1 MSIFELVIGLLLVG
15 AVLTLVAQRIKVPYP
30 ALLALAGTGLAFVP
44 GAPVPALDPE
54 MAFALFVAPVLLDAA
69 YDASPRDLRDNW
81 APVGGLVLAAVGLT
95 VLAVAVVARA
105 LVPGMPWP
113 AAVALG
119 AIVAPPDAAAATAVL
134 RQLSPP
140 HRVMVILEGESL
152 LNDASALLIYRLAVG
167 AAMTGAFSP
176 WQTVPTLLLTCVGGA
191 VLGWGLARLYLR
203 FATGVQDIAIS
214 VVIQFLATFAV
225 WIAADRL
232 GLSAVITTV
241 AYAITLARQAPA
253 HFDAEHRRASYAVW
267 DVAVFVLNALAFILV
282 GLQLRGIV
290 QRLDGGAGRY
300 LLFAG
305 AILLTVVLVRIAW
318 VMSYNTVVRWKHRKF
333 GAHMPRPMM
342 LPSVKTGAVISWCGM
357 RGIVTL
363 ATALA
368 LPDGEGSAG
377 FPYRDLVVVASF
389 AVVLG
394 TLVVQGLTLRP
405 LLLMLGLGSDGAVER
420 EVAHARVETARAAI
434 GALHGVDQSEAGAL
448 LIGEYKARLG
458 RAQSGDM
465 SEAGTPVLPSFPAL
479 LTRAVSAERLA
490 LARMRERDE
499 IGDAAF
505 HCIEEELDWA
515 EVNAI
520 RRGKVQ

>member
-1 MSIFELVIGLLLVG
+1 
-15 AVLTLVAQRIKVPYP
+15 
-30 ALLALAGTGLAFVP
+30 
-44 GAPVPALDPE
+44 
-54 MAFALFVAPVLLDAA
+54 
-69 YDASPRDLRDNW
+69 
-81 APVGGLVLAAVGLT
+81 
-95 VLAVAVVARA
+95 
-105 LVPGMPWP
+105 
-113 AAVALG
+113 
-119 AIVAPPDAAAATAVL
+119 
-134 RQLSPP
+134 
-140 HRVMVILEGESL
+140 
-152 LNDASALLIYRLAVG
+152 
-167 AAMTGAFSP
+167 
-176 WQTVPTLLLTCVGGA
+176 
-191 VLGWGLARLYLR
+191 LGWGLARLYLR

-225 WIAADRL
+225 WIAADQL
-232 GLSAVITTV
+232 GLSTVITTV
-241 AYAITLARQAPA
+241 AYAVTLARQAPA

-267 DVAVFVLNALAFILV
+267 EVAVFVLNVLAFILV

-290 QRLDGGAGRY
+290 QRLDGDAGRY

-305 AILLTVVLVRIAW
+305 AVLLTVVLVRIAW
-318 VMSYNTVVRWKHRKF
+318 VMSYNTVVRWKHHRF

-342 LPSVKTGAVISWCGM
+342 LRSVKTGAVISWCGM

-377 FPYRDLVVVASF
+377 FPYRDLVVAASF

-405 LLLMLGLGSDGAVER
+405 LLLMLRLGSDGAVER

-434 GALHGVDQSEAGAL
+434 NALQGADRSEAGAI
-448 LIGEYKARLG
+448 LIGEYEARLG
-458 RAQSGDM
+458 QAQSGNM
-465 SEAGTPVLPSFPAL
+465 SEAGTSVLPSAL
-479 LTRAVSAERLA
+479 SRL
-490 LARMRERDE
+490 RERDE

>member
-1 MSIFELVIGLLLVG
+1 MLD
-15 AVLTLVAQRIKVPYP
+15 
-30 ALLALAGTGLAFVP
+30 LLALAGAGLAFVP

-54 MAFALFVAPVLLDAA
+54 MALALFVAPVPLDAA

-81 APVGGLVLAAVGLT
+81 APVGGLVIMAVGLT

-152 LNDASALLIYRLAVG
+152 LNDASALLIYRMAVG
-167 AAMTGAFSP
+167 AAMTGTFSP
-176 WQTVPTLLLTCVGGA
+176 WQAVPTLLLMCVGGA
-191 VLGWGLARLYLR
+191 LLGWCLARLYLR

-225 WIAADRL
+225 WVVADRL

-267 DVAVFVLNALAFILV
+267 EVAVFVLNALAFILV
-282 GLQLRGIV
+282 GLQLRGTV
-290 QRLDGGAGRY
+290 QRLDGDAGRY
-300 LLFAG
+300 VLFAG
-305 AILLTVVLVRIAW
+305 AVLLTVVLVRIAW
-318 VMSYNTVVRWKHRKF
+318 VMSYNTVVRWKHRMF

-342 LPSVKTGAVISWCGM
+342 LPSAKTGAVISWCGM

-377 FPYRDLVVVASF
+377 FPYRDLVVAASF

-405 LLLMLGLGSDGAVER
+405 LLLMLRLGSDGAVER
-420 EVAHARVETARAAI
+420 EVAHARVGTAQAAI
-434 GALHGVDQSEAGAL
+434 NALHDIDQSEARTL
-448 LIGEYKARLG
+448 LIREYEARLSQARPG
-458 RAQSGDM
+458 A
-465 SEAGTPVLPSFPAL
+465 EAGADAPAPPSFPPL
-479 LTRAVSAERLA
+479 LTRAVEAERLA
-490 LARMRERDE
+490 LSAMREQDE

-505 HCIEEELDWA
+505 HAIEEELDWA
-515 EVNAI
+515 EVNAS
-520 RRGKVQ
+520 RRGRSR